1 MSHIVGLDHIQVA
14 MPRGQEEVARA
25 FYRDLL
31 GLAEL
36 PKPAALATRGGLWFQ
51 CGEHQFHLG
60 VEDAFAPARKAHP
73 AFRVRAYG
81 RLLQRLAENGFTIA
95 VDNALPGVER
105 AFVNDPFGNRVELVN
120 ADRDA

>member
-1 MSHIVGLDHIQVA
+1 MQLA
-14 MPRGQEEVARA
+14 MPPDEEARARA
-25 FYRDLL
+25 FYAGVL
-31 GLAEL
+31 GFSET
-36 PKPAALATRGGLWFQ
+36 PKPPHLARRGGCWFESA
-51 CGEHQFHLG
+51 GVKLHLG
-60 VEDAFAPARKAHP
+60 VEQPFTPARKAHP